1 MNSSADKILTS
12 VMQEVSLHFKKVKK
26 KEKKENNNPPQN
38 KQTTKKTK
46 QLLKYQDVKPA
57 LISTYKAKP

>member
-1 MNSSADKILTS
+1 
-12 VMQEVSLHFKKVKK
+12 MQEVSLHFKKVKK
-26 KEKKENNNPPQN
+26 KGKKENNNPPQTN

-46 QLLKYQDVKPA
+46 QLLKYQDVKPT

>member
-26 KEKKENNNPPQN
+26 KEKKENNNPPQ
-38 KQTTKKTK
+38 KQTNNKKNK
-46 QLLKYQDVKPA
+46 AALKIPGCKTSFNINV
-57 LISTYKAKP
+57 